1 MKSDSLACIAKSV
14 SSRAQS
20 VPIGIPTYTTA
31 IGILVYTIEKLMYIF
46 VIEMWLQLLSTLM
59 CIHFYT
65 MAETFD
71 LSLYFASMS

>member
-20 VPIGIPTYTTA
+20 VPIGISTYTTA

-46 VIEMWLQLLSTLM
+46 VIEM
-59 CIHFYT
+59 
-65 MAETFD
+65 
-71 LSLYFASMS
+71 

>member
-1 MKSDSLACIAKSV
+1 MKSDSFACIAKSV

-46 VIEMWLQLLSTLM
+46 VIEM
-59 CIHFYT
+59 
-65 MAETFD
+65 
-71 LSLYFASMS
+71 